1 MSAACEFGSIDQANE
16 ILGLMM
22 RHWNAIAGCCSRMK
36 VYLPIPC
43 GSGKKKCCGGATV
56 N

>member
-1 MSAACEFGSIDQANE
+1 MSETCEFTSLDQANE

-22 RHWNAIAGCCSRMK
+22 RHWNDIAGTLFK
-36 VYLPIPC
+36 GEVYVPIPC
-43 GSGKKKCCGGATV
+43 GSGKKYKV